1 MREDRES
8 GEDWKKKGVSDGERW
23 QSGLRMRQKHKIT
36 LMIAVGISERS
47 VNFYDTKVAGKYEGS
62 PVLDRSAHLKSRVLV
77 SQSAQVACCT
87 LCVFLRTTCL
97 LCADQY
103 RWRLFA
109 HSESYLQ
116 TYKITGA

>member
-8 GEDWKKKGVSDGERW
+8 GEDWKKKGVSEREGW

-36 LMIAVGISERS
+36 LIIEAVGISERS
-47 VNFYDTKVAGKYEGS
+47 VNFYDNKVAGKYEGS

-87 LCVFLRTTCL
+87 LCLSLRATRRHKL
-97 LCADQY
+97 P
-103 RWRLFA
+103 
-109 HSESYLQ
+109 LQ
-116 TYKITGA
+116 TMGTESWMVLRI